1 MTASEDGS
9 PAIAHEFAVARFHEI
24 RERRDEITAE
34 ERDDRLVP
42 AAPPRD
48 DGDTLIDTELER
60 IAASCPWA
68 RDAIRFG
75 YWPGYIPG

>member
-1 MTASEDGS
+1 MALAHDFTVAGS
-9 PAIAHEFAVARFHEI
+9 PEI
-24 RERRDEITAE
+24 RAPRDEIIAE
-34 ERDDRLVP
+34 ERGTRLPP
-42 AAPPRD
+42 AAPSRED
-48 DGDTLIDTELER
+48 EGTSIDTELER

>member
-1 MTASEDGS
+1 MALTHEL
-9 PAIAHEFAVARFHEI
+9 AIAGFHEI
-24 RERRDEITAE
+24 RARRDEIIAE
-34 ERDDRLVP
+34 ERGSRLLP
-42 AAPPRD
+42 GAPLRD
-48 DGDTLIDTELER
+48 DGDTAISTELER

>member
-1 MTASEDGS
+1 MAL
-9 PAIAHEFAVARFHEI
+9 AHEFTVAGSPEI
-24 RERRDEITAE
+24 RARRDEIIAE
-34 ERDDRLVP
+34 ERGTGSLP
-42 AAPPRD
+42 AAPPRV
-48 DGDTLIDTELER
+48 DGDTSIDTELER